1 MIHVDGLYP
10 LVLVPEDVSI
20 DQGLNIDGRP
30 TQVVGFVVFSHSEE
44 EEDRG
49 CKNVINLLLAL
60 PSFILFFG

>member
-10 LVLVPEDVSI
+10 LVPEDVSI

-49 CKNVINLLLAL
+49 CKNVINLLAL